1 MAGMLCQMTSESYHS
16 FSCAAIYDLQC
27 LSVRYEQYF
36 RRFKDIFAA
45 DEGLLMYYLPG
56 NHDIG

>member
-1 MAGMLCQMTSESYHS
+1 MQ
-16 FSCAAIYDLQC
+16 FLQ
-27 LSVRYEQYF
+27 LRSARYEAYY

-45 DEGLLMYYLPG
+45 DKDTPVYYLPG